1 MNYKTKMSE
10 SCNNIVENIKYIIDE
25 NKKIN
30 NEILKIKNSLTNI
43 QAKEFKIYEQLSK
56 NQGLRNQIV
65 HTFPMHINDQVVLDQ
80 KIKQA
85 YELAILRTKKFG
97 FLWHVDHIIP
107 LNGVNVSGL
116 HVIENIQV
124 IPAAENLLK
133 NNKYEI
139 EHA

>member
-1 MNYKTKMSE
+1 MSE

-85 YELAILRTKKFG
+85 YELNEANLNLENKVIQILN
-97 FLWHVDHIIP
+97 
-107 LNGVNVSGL
+107 LNNINLDVYSSNKVKL
-116 HVIENIQV
+116 IE
-124 IPAAENLLK
+124 ENNLK
-133 NNKYEI
+133 KYE
-139 EHA
+139 

>member
-85 YELAILRTKKFG
+85 YELNEANLNLENKVIQILN
-97 FLWHVDHIIP
+97 
-107 LNGVNVSGL
+107 LN
-116 HVIENIQV
+116 NI
-124 IPAAENLLK
+124 NLD
-133 NNKYEI
+133 
-139 EHA
+139 